1 MTFEVKK
8 MLKKIQDDMKQAMKA
23 GDKKRLSTIRMLLA
37 AIKNES
43 IEKRKE
49 LSSEDISAVIQREI
63 KQRRTA
69 IAEFRAGGR
78 EDLVQE
84 NEAEIAVLESYLPP
98 QLSDAELE
106 ALVRQVVAETGASS
120 LREMGK
126 VMGKIMPQVKGKA
139 DGGRVQAIVR
149 KVLA

>member
-1 MTFEVKK
+1 
-8 MLKKIQDDMKQAMKA
+8 MLKRIQDDMKQAMKA

-37 AIKNES
+37 AVKNES

-49 LSSEDISAVIQREI
+49 LSSEDILGVIQREI

-69 IAEFRAGGR
+69 IADFAAGGR
-78 EDLVQE
+78 KDLVHE
-84 NEAEIAVLESYLPP
+84 YEAEIAILESYLPP
-98 QLSDAELE
+98 QLSDEELE
-106 ALVRQVVAETGASS
+106 ALVRQAVAETGASS

-139 DGGRVQAIVR
+139 DGERVQAIVH
-149 KVLA
+149 KILA

>member
-1 MTFEVKK
+1 